1 MIFRLQYSP
10 NAYPSVSLGR
20 VEEDA
25 SVALLEDAD
34 KGRAEYCRLVQTIA
48 EILVALAHMVAKK
61 APSRPSNNPLT
72 TCGQPIIAPS

>member
-1 MIFRLQYSP
+1 MSWAIVIFRLQCSP

-48 EILVALAHMVAKK
+48 ENPRCARSHGGEKGAL
-61 APSRPSNNPLT
+61 PSE
-72 TCGQPIIAPS
+72 